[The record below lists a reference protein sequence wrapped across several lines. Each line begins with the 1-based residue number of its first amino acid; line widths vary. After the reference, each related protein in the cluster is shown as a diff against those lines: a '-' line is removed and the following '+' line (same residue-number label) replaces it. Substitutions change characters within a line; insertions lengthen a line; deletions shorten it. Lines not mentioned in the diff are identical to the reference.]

1 MQNIGTVLRHQPL
14 PQGRRVASIFLHSQ
28 SSCLVV
34 TDAGGFGVL
43 IADAVDEYKMELV
56 DFTPETVKKFRS
68 TFPPYY
74 QCANPMDLTGS
85 GSFIHLSI
93 DML

>member
-1 MQNIGTVLRHQPL
+1 MLFIY
-14 PQGRRVASIFLHSQ
+14 I
-28 SSCLVV
+28 LVV

-43 IADAVDEYKMELV
+43 IADAVDQYKMQLV
-56 DFTPETVKKFRS
+56 DFTPETVKKFKS

-85 GSFIHLSI
+85 GIGYSLLYIIL
-93 DML
+93 

>member
-1 MQNIGTVLRHQPL
+1 M
-14 PQGRRVASIFLHSQ
+14 
-28 SSCLVV
+28 

-43 IADAVDEYKMELV
+43 IADAVDQYKMKLV
-56 DFTPETVKKFRS
+56 DFAPSTVAKFKA

-85 GSFIHLSI
+85 GGRGAAA
-93 DML
+93 

>member
-1 MQNIGTVLRHQPL
+1 MLFIH
-14 PQGRRVASIFLHSQ
+14 I
-28 SSCLVV
+28 LVV

-43 IADAVDEYKMELV
+43 IADAVDQYKMQLV
-56 DFTPETVKKFRS
+56 DFTPETVKKFKS

-85 GSFIHLSI
+85 GI
-93 DML
+93 

>member
-14 PQGRRVASIFLHSQ
+14 PQGRRVASALHSLAE
-28 SSCLVV
+28 SVVV

-43 IADAVDEYKMELV
+43 IADAVDQYKLKLV
-56 DFTPETVKKFRS
+56 DFTPDTVKRFRS

-85 GSFIHLSI
+85 GGCGAAA
-93 DML
+93 

>member
-1 MQNIGTVLRHQPL
+1 MSPVTI
-14 PQGRRVASIFLHSQ
+14 
-28 SSCLVV
+28 SSLSHALVV

-43 IADAVDEYKMELV
+43 IADAVDQYKLKLV
-56 DFTPETVKKFRS
+56 DFTPDTVKRFRS

-85 GSFIHLSI
+85 GGCGV
-93 DML
+93 MA

>member
-1 MQNIGTVLRHQPL
+1 MLPVL
-14 PQGRRVASIFLHSQ
+14 
-28 SSCLVV
+28 SSSSTSFYIVV

-43 IADAVDEYKMELV
+43 IADAVDQYKMELV

-85 GSFIHLSI
+85 GTLVAFIHIRISK
-93 DML
+93 DRRYDPSRSPRS